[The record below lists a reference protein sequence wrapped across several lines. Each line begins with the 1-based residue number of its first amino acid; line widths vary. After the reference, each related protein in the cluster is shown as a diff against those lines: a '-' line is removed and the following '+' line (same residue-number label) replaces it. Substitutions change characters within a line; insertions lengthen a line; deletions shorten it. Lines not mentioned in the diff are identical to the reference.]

1 MLMSVS
7 ILRKEE
13 IAEVVRITAAEVL
26 DQREAVIQ
34 EEFDLRYHDVKLL
47 LKNYRMLKAHYAQVS
62 PETLEVNAI
71 CSMRRKTGLMMS
83 HVDKMLTAY
92 KALCYE
98 SGRFDEKN
106 RWDALYLR
114 YIDDE
119 RITID
124 SIADRLNIDRRTFFR
139 YINYAMEDLAVLLF
153 GIEALGTWR
162 PKKAT
167 KSRA

>member
-1 MLMSVS
+1 MLMSTS

-13 IAEVVRITAAEVL
+13 ITEVARIVVGEVFT
-26 DQREAVIQ
+26 QREAIIQ
-34 EEFDLRYHDVKLL
+34 EEFDSRYHDVKLL
-47 LKNYRMLKAHYAQVS
+47 MKNYRMLKTHYAKIS

-71 CSMRRKTGLMMS
+71 CSMRRKTTLMMS

-92 KALCYE
+92 KALCCE
-98 SGRFDEKN
+98 SGRLDEKN
-106 RWDALYLR
+106 RWNALYLR

-124 SIADRLNIDRRTFFR
+124 TIADRLNIDRRTYFR

-153 GIEALGTWR
+153 GIEAIGTWR
-162 PKKAT
+162 PKKVV
-167 KSRA
+167 KPRA

>member
-1 MLMSVS
+1 MLMSTS

-13 IAEVVRITAAEVL
+13 ITEVARIVVGEVFA
-26 DQREAVIQ
+26 QREAVMQ
-34 EEFDLRYHDVKLL
+34 EEFDSRYHDVKLL
-47 LKNYRMLKAHYAQVS
+47 MKNYRMLKTHYAQIS

-71 CSMRRKTGLMMS
+71 CSMRRKTSLMMS

-98 SGRFDEKN
+98 SGRLDEKN

-124 SIADRLNIDRRTFFR
+124 TIADRLNIDRRTYFR
-139 YINYAMEDLAVLLF
+139 YVNRAMEDLAVLLF
-153 GIEALGTWR
+153 GIEAIGTWR
-162 PKKAT
+162 PKKAV
-167 KSRA
+167 KPRA